1 MAARSPR
8 GLSALGVGEMSCV
21 AEEAELELLYEEE
34 EEEEYEDLRCF
45 SRYCESPA
53 SDSTPHP
60 FTANAHFPAFGESRP
75 NNVGDPRGT
84 GRPSSSSGRHASVP
98 LSVVP
103 RVGGRVARSVPTST
117 LSPSPCAFGTDA
129 QAAENQNARGD
140 GGDAVTRIVPLARLI
155 DPVDQYHRHSLSPV
169 LEESGEEQE
178 EEEEPCGVSAGS
190 AGSRSSS
197 CEDLSPGALP
207 RDGSPKRVATAAA
220 AVTAVAQSDCEQEL
234 LRAAAVKLRT
244 LATPRLPGTRRREE
258 EEGEE
263 GPEDAE
269 EVEEVQDEKRP
280 LSSWETLEYLV
291 RAEVDRPL
299 QDRAGVAWQQR
310 RRSSDDEEYVE
321 YEEEEEDL
329 ARSQPS
335 RQDGVASTLGPDDPW
350 GCKRS
355 RRDESERRAGT
366 GGREREENA
375 VREATAAARHRASNG
390 QQPRQRHRRLRN
402 GSAPE
407 ASGEPDDRYEEEEEA
422 AATMALSR
430 AAEGGGGAA
439 QEGGWA
445 LQVALTE
452 AERVQS
458 WLMQAHA
465 SLGRCGAVRWGRTRD
480 VASQLVDCQ
489 SLLTEIERKVSV
501 LGALITRSDALLEE
515 VRARAGSRTPVP
527 TLGAAGGDG
536 NPACLDSAAATEGVE
551 RAAPDDGQPTD
562 AGAGR
567 EPDDDDGDDDDG
579 DAGKEVAS
587 DEPESD
593 VRPAEW
599 PGRCCDGEQVDAQ
612 HVDTQHVDVQHVDVQ
627 HVDAQHVD
635 VQHVDTQHVDTQHV
649 DTQHVDTQHV
659 DVQHVDVQ
667 HVDTQHEDTQH
678 VDTQHVDTQHVG
690 VQHVDTQHVDTQ
702 HVDVQHVDAQRLR
715 RRAHAEEISARLRT
729 LKSSLLGLQ
738 KVLLDRQ
745 TILQEDLVLEEYSER
760 VERLPTGSLL
770 SGGVSL
776 AAAAGAA
783 AASANV
789 DHNCNQQPQT
799 LRGLLEELKLLLD
812 EAVSEHEALSAG
824 RGQASG
830 TARSE
835 ALGEGRRRPPW
846 GLLEQ
851 EQQSKMRVLADLLHC
866 RDISG
871 PAKGNHGDEH
881 AVPAQ
886 LAVLP
891 EGRARAQPLL
901 CSSEEGDVPL
911 ASTSPLEEAWGPGR
925 PPPAPRVAVV
935 APRAA
940 ARLGRSAG
948 GGAGDGEVQNGV
960 EHHGEGTVEE
970 EVEEDGEEEEEE
982 EGERPRDP
990 EWKCFSA
997 LRAASR
1003 RLDAVEEALLLP
1015 WVDGDEEREARLEEE
1030 EELCVHLAELDRE
1043 LRHRSWEDDAA
1054 SEPGPDDATSTA
1066 AAATRRGVQ
1075 LRLGALEA
1083 ALRASCSAL
1092 RDGISRVAEHQCSD
1106 GAVRVSVSALQREV
1120 AALQNAVSSER
1131 RSVQRKLQHCADHSP
1146 TQQLEACGC
1155 TTGAHAEGGDARGRS
1170 LSFSL
1175 HIYPERCNR
1184 RVALTRSHVPLR
1196 QVLREVARSLDSLRS
1211 QAAPLRQRQLEAKP
1225 TSPAGTD
1232 LARIEHMLE
1241 TLEEDVHGRRHA
1253 LTRACAVDRRYEQE
1267 LRALLMLARL
1277 ADERLLS
1284 APRLL
1289 LAAADL
1295 EQAERQC
1302 LALQEF
1308 FRRLE
1313 ERRFAVEEWV
1323 RRASG
1328 RRDAAWTRLQA
1339 RLDTQ
1344 QESLRAGVADH
1355 RWIIQA
1361 WRQLEREHED
1371 LSRQLEHAEG
1381 SMVARGVVEESEEW
1395 LSDRIAAL
1403 LRLRSHLDEH
1413 LPRVSQLL
1421 ADGKRLHGLLMARLT
1436 SADEAAQAGRDDGDP
1451 AESTLRI
1458 SGEGERSP
1466 AAPASDGGPEGRS
1479 APEGEPGDGATRPTA
1494 LALGHAAGPGLTCH
1508 LEGFGQ
1514 RWADCGGRLGAELRR
1529 LQALLAH
1536 LTRFRCECTELLLWL
1551 AESRGQLDY
1560 WSNQADTVAHEP
1572 STAQELF
1579 HRFMAF
1585 VHEANVKAA
1594 LKAAVVAGGTR
1605 LLQLQQGEATAPRTQ
1620 LAQLETAWAELTAR
1634 VPLVQERL
1642 HQALVACRPSC
1653 QAMAELLDWVDEV
1666 ERRLASDGDELSGLV
1681 GATPLRVLLDEYKGL
1696 TLDTQARQPLVDS
1709 VSQALLQQQQ
1719 GAAHVQARRCEKLQL
1734 AESVGVLD
1742 RRWQALLGRL
1752 AATTEK
1758 LETRLEAWTEWEAQ
1772 ARAVRD
1778 WLEAQAAGRL
1788 AALRQCRGGG
1798 ATATLALGAC
1808 SELQDKLKAQV
1819 EEVDKLEVCGGSVVP
1834 ADGRSP
1840 GGLVTETLRELRA
1853 SCSRLQQELS
1863 QAMEQQRGLVEA
1875 WGSRDAAHEAVNRAL
1890 WEAWHGLS
1898 RASVLTGSAQAAQRQ
1913 TSILQRLQ
1921 GEGERR
1927 AELLL
1932 ELVGVTGRLRSACH
1946 PVLHARLSRGL
1957 DDARRSLEELE
1968 RALTEGRAR
1977 AAELRELWAALGA
1990 SKAAALGSLSRLEEE
2005 AATLGATVSPWDLPL
2020 EEAHSWL
2027 SKCQEMEAGADAAE
2041 SSLAALSARADELSQ
2056 RAGPTAAAPAR
2067 LEGGALA
2074 HRLGRVRRSLRSS
2087 RLALQHGS
2095 SVHRGLVDGLRAL
2108 GAVVEEAEAVLGSER
2123 HDARPPG
2130 EPGGAH
2136 GRAAEIKLQLLSL
2149 AASVPALEAA
2159 RADGRQLLLDGSDAQ
2174 HLRALSAR
2182 WHRAVSQ
2189 AALTSSQQQGQWLQR
2204 RSFVEKCRCWKR
2216 LLLEMEQ
2223 SLDVEE
2229 APGLEDGRHAKENG
2243 QAARVDLATPGARSS
2258 PLERHGER
2266 PDAGDAT
2273 ALGERYDNLLERQ
2286 RTVECLLV
2294 KVLSQQALVQEVV
2307 REGRELLE
2315 SGRAA
2320 DRSAL
2325 GSKLALLAVVWRG
2338 TVRRTRHAREE
2349 LARRAA
2355 SWRRYLEAGAA
2366 ARDALHRLEAEV
2378 TELERGSSGLSH
2390 SRVALLLEDTE
2401 AVTRATQRTL
2411 GGRGTALEAAAA
2423 AAALQLEPAVRG
2435 RLRHEVVAA
2444 HERWKQAGLRLHILH
2459 QRLTCSL
2466 QEREGWECVL
2476 EGSLEKQALLQERLF
2491 LLLLPSQEPELQE
2504 QQLQCRELGQL
2515 VGECTEEL
2523 EGLEGPEGPCSSL
2536 ELPASDEDRALTEA
2550 RVAGVRWQW
2559 AELQDQ
2565 VSRLSRCASE
2575 RHEEWE
2581 TFARRDSRLCEWL
2594 VRLEQAVSRGGEGS
2608 LEETLGW
2615 LEKECKD
2622 EVEAAGDCWARLQ
2635 AFGNQ
2640 LVAASGATRAAEI
2653 RDRLGRT
2660 EDRWN
2665 HLHYFWATRVRW
2677 LQDVS
2682 GNKQHLD
2689 SAMGSLRSWLACMEA
2704 TLAQPI
2710 VYHDFE
2716 ATEIQLKLAQQQEL
2730 QKDIEEHSASVSSV
2744 LGACGALLQDC
2755 DACAGKAESD
2765 GLSQATRG
2773 LERRWRNICATAM
2786 ERRLRIEDTWRLWQK
2801 FREDHTRLEEWLV
2814 ELERTAASPNS
2825 SLVLY
2830 TQAKEE
2836 LKRFEGIQ
2844 RQVHESLTQLELVN
2858 KQYRRLA
2865 RENRTDA
2872 TCCLRRMVLSCNQ
2885 RWDDLQRR
2893 VAAILRRLKH
2903 FVSQRDEFE
2912 TTRESLV
2919 VWLTQMDLQLT
2930 NLEHFS
2936 EFDREVKLRQLRA
2949 YQQEIELNTA
2959 RIEELITHAEELIQ
2973 KSEPLDA
2980 AVIEEELEQLR
2991 RDWQDVFARVERYLT
3006 RIHGLLVVV
3015 TDDDDD
3021 QSDAETEP
3029 EELDGV
3035 PPSVDGMSVGVAN
3048 APIVGSVGDP
3058 CLLRPSATRNAA
3070 LAHPSGRDTP
3080 ASLEWDYQFD
3090 ITRMEGAPERG
3101 EEDDDDGGYDDAD
3114 GTLTDG
3120 NGNVLEL
3127 QLQQLNMALEATRY
3141 HLQQTEHFLSRRTP
3155 TGPDL
3160 DGTYAQYMQLLTE
3173 CQSSVERV
3181 RCMGEALMEGQEDGS
3196 HSTGLQQQLSGVFE
3210 RWEEL
3215 REQAQ
3220 AKEQR
3225 MVTRLQQWRQLDA
3238 QAHELA
3244 LWLDGAQATL
3254 GQCRASTAAHSPQ
3267 LSALQLSLSQLR
3279 ELQEDAESR
3288 RPLVLSLTLG
3298 ARELESSCGDG
3309 DEEEEG
3315 DNDDSWSSTDSE
3327 AESAAAAARVCVPGV
3342 RPTAGQT
3349 LLQLLPDVLCR
3360 WKRVNG
3366 SLEELEHTLFDN
3378 ISNIHASRE
3387 MKRDK
3392 GSHPTVNIDHPV
3404 HSLHSGSNAVER
3416 GASAAQSLAP
3426 ARSAAKETPGSF
3438 ARRVV
3443 FASLPFQLM
3452 LLFTLLLL
3460 VCLMPSTEEHPI
3472 CAHVNNFARS
3482 FHPMLIYTNGPPP
3495 T

>member
-1 MAARSPR
+1 MRGAARARGRGGRGGGGGGEPHPEHIRAGMAARSPR

-45 SRYCESPA
+45 SRYCES
-53 SDSTPHP
+53 
-60 FTANAHFPAFGESRP
+60 
-75 NNVGDPRGT
+75 
-84 GRPSSSSGRHASVP
+84 
-98 LSVVP
+98 
-103 RVGGRVARSVPTST
+103 
-117 LSPSPCAFGTDA
+117 
-129 QAAENQNARGD
+129 
-140 GGDAVTRIVPLARLI
+140 
-155 DPVDQYHRHSLSPV
+155 PVDQYHRHSLSPV

-280 LSSWETLEYLV
+280 LSSWETLEYL
-291 RAEVDRPL
+291 DRPL

-527 TLGAAGGDG
+527 ALGAAGGDG

-567 EPDDDDGDDDDG
+567 EPDDDDGDDA

-612 HVDTQHVDVQHVDVQ
+612 HVDTQHVDTQHVDEQHVDTQHVDTQHVDEQHVEAQHVDTQHVDTQHVEAQHVDTQHVDVQ
-627 HVDAQHVD
+627 HVDAQHVDAQHVDTQHVEAQHVDAQHVDTQHVEAQHVD

-649 DTQHVDTQHV
+649 DAQHVDA
-659 DVQHVDVQ
+659 
-667 HVDTQHEDTQH
+667 
-678 VDTQHVDTQHVG
+678 
-690 VQHVDTQHVDTQ
+690 
-702 HVDVQHVDAQRLR
+702 QHVDAQRLR

-729 LKSSLLGLQ
+729 LKGSLLGLQ

-789 DHNCNQQPQT
+789 DHNCNRQPQT

-871 PAKGNHGDEH
+871 P
-881 AVPAQ
+881 
-886 LAVLP
+886 
-891 EGRARAQPLL
+891 
-901 CSSEEGDVPL
+901 VPL

-1092 RDGISRVAEHQCSD
+1092 RDGISRVAEHQ
-1106 GAVRVSVSALQREV
+1106 REV
-1120 AALQNAVSSER
+1120 AVLQNAVSSER

-1146 TQQLEACGC
+1146 TQQLE
-1155 TTGAHAEGGDARGRS
+1155 
-1170 LSFSL
+1170 
-1175 HIYPERCNR
+1175 
-1184 RVALTRSHVPLR
+1184 
-1196 QVLREVARSLDSLRS
+1196 VLREVARSLDSLRS

-1436 SADEAAQAGRDDGDP
+1436 SADEAARAGRDDGDP

-1494 LALGHAAGPGLTCH
+1494 LALGLAAGPGLTCH

-1853 SCSRLQQELS
+1853 SCSRVQQELS

-2243 QAARVDLATPGARSS
+2243 QAARVDLASPGARSS
-2258 PLERHGER
+2258 PLDRHGER

-2523 EGLEGPEGPCSSL
+2523 EGLEGTEGPCSSL

-3114 GTLTDG
+3114 GTLTDIAVTETHEAFIAQTESVLRTSRDG

>member
-1 MAARSPR
+1 MRGAARARGGGGRGGGEPHPEHIRAGMAARSPR

-21 AEEAELELLYEEE
+21 AEEAELEMLYEEEE

-45 SRYCESPA
+45 SRYCESP
-53 SDSTPHP
+53 
-60 FTANAHFPAFGESRP
+60 
-75 NNVGDPRGT
+75 
-84 GRPSSSSGRHASVP
+84 
-98 LSVVP
+98 
-103 RVGGRVARSVPTST
+103 
-117 LSPSPCAFGTDA
+117 
-129 QAAENQNARGD
+129 
-140 GGDAVTRIVPLARLI
+140 
-155 DPVDQYHRHSLSPV
+155 VDQYHRHSLSPV
-169 LEESGEEQE
+169 PEESGE

-190 AGSRSSS
+190 ASSRSSS
-197 CEDLSPGALP
+197 CEGLSPGALP
-207 RDGSPKRVATAAA
+207 RDGSPKRAATAAA
-220 AVTAVAQSDCEQEL
+220 AAAVVTAVAQSACEQEL

-258 EEGEE
+258 EGEGEE

-291 RAEVDRPL
+291 RAQDRPL

-310 RRSSDDEEYVE
+310 RRSSDDEEYKE
-321 YEEEEEDL
+321 DEEEDEDEEEGL

-335 RQDGVASTLGPDDPW
+335 REDGVASTLGSDEPW
-350 GCKRS
+350 RRKRS
-355 RRDESERRAGT
+355 RRDESEHRAGT
-366 GGREREENA
+366 SGREREEDT
-375 VREATAAARHRASNG
+375 VREATASARHRASNG
-390 QQPRQRHRRLRN
+390 QQPRQRRRRLRN

-407 ASGEPDDRYEEEEEA
+407 APAASGEPDDRYEEEEEEEA
-422 AATMALSR
+422 AATTAWSR

-445 LQVALTE
+445 LRVALTE

-465 SLGRCGAVRWGRTRD
+465 SLGRCGAARWGRTRD

-515 VRARAGSRTPVP
+515 VRARAGSRTPI
-527 TLGAAGGDG
+527 LAGAAGGDG
-536 NPACLDSAAATEGVE
+536 NSACLDSTAATEAGE
-551 RAAPDDGQPTD
+551 WAAPNDGQPMDT
-562 AGAGR
+562 GCGR
-567 EPDDDDGDDDDG
+567 EPDGDDGDDA
-579 DAGKEVAS
+579 AGKELAS
-587 DEPESD
+587 DGPESD
-593 VRPAEW
+593 VRPAES
-599 PGRCCDGEQVDAQ
+599 PGRCCESEQA
-612 HVDTQHVDVQHVDVQ
+612 TVQH
-627 HVDAQHVD
+627 AAA
-635 VQHVDTQHVDTQHV
+635 
-649 DTQHVDTQHV
+649 
-659 DVQHVDVQ
+659 
-667 HVDTQHEDTQH
+667 
-678 VDTQHVDTQHVG
+678 
-690 VQHVDTQHVDTQ
+690 
-702 HVDVQHVDAQRLR
+702 QHVDAQRLR

-729 LKSSLLGLQ
+729 LKGSLLGLQ

-776 AAAAGAA
+776 AAAAAPGAA
-783 AASANV
+783 AASATV
-789 DHNCNQQPQT
+789 DHNCNRQPQT

-812 EAVSEHEALSAG
+812 EAVSEHEALSA
-824 RGQASG
+824 RLRQASG

-835 ALGEGRRRPPW
+835 GLGEGHRQPPW

-871 PAKGNHGDEH
+871 
-881 AVPAQ
+881 
-886 LAVLP
+886 
-891 EGRARAQPLL
+891 
-901 CSSEEGDVPL
+901 SVPL
-911 ASTSPLEEAWGPGR
+911 ASMSPLEEAWGPGR
-925 PPPAPRVAVV
+925 PPPAHRAAAV

-970 EVEEDGEEEEEE
+970 EVEEDGDEERGEEEEEE
-982 EGERPRDP
+982 GGERPRDP
-990 EWKCFSA
+990 EWKRFSV

-1015 WVDGDEEREARLEEE
+1015 WADGDEEREARLEEE

-1054 SEPGPDDATSTA
+1054 SEPGPGDATATA

-1092 RDGISRVAEHQCSD
+1092 RDGISRVAEHQ
-1106 GAVRVSVSALQREV
+1106 REV

-1131 RSVQRKLQHCADHSP
+1131 RSFQRKLQHCADHSP
-1146 TQQLEACGC
+1146 TQQLE
-1155 TTGAHAEGGDARGRS
+1155 
-1170 LSFSL
+1170 
-1175 HIYPERCNR
+1175 
-1184 RVALTRSHVPLR
+1184 
-1196 QVLREVARSLDSLRS
+1196 VLREVARSLDSLRS

-1253 LTRACAVDRRYEQE
+1253 LTRACAADRRYEQE

-1295 EQAERQC
+1295 EQAEQQC

-1313 ERRFAVEEWV
+1313 ERRFAVEEWA

-1339 RLDTQ
+1339 RLDEQ
-1344 QESLRAGVADH
+1344 QESLRAGVADQ

-1361 WRQLEREHED
+1361 WQQLEREHED

-1421 ADGKRLHGLLMARLT
+1421 ADGKRLHGLLMARLS
-1436 SADEAAQAGRDDGDP
+1436 SADEAARAGRDDGEGPRVTTSGAGGDP
-1451 AESTLRI
+1451 AEPTLRI

-1466 AAPASDGGPEGRS
+1466 AAPVSDGGAEGRS
-1479 APEGEPGDGATRPTA
+1479 APQGELGDGAPRPTA
-1494 LALGHAAGPGLTCH
+1494 LALGLAAGPGLTCH

-1536 LTRFRCECTELLLWL
+1536 LARFRRECTELLLWL
-1551 AESRGQLDY
+1551 AESRGRLDY

-1585 VHEANVKAA
+1585 VHEANVKVS

-1666 ERRLASDGDELSGLV
+1666 ERRLASDGDKLSGLV
-1681 GATPLRVLLDEYKGL
+1681 GAAPLRVLLDEYKGL

-1719 GAAHVQARRCEKLQL
+1719 DAAHVQARRREKLQL

-1752 AATTEK
+1752 AATAEK
-1758 LETRLEAWTEWEAQ
+1758 LETRLEAWTEWEAL
-1772 ARAVRD
+1772 ARSVRD
-1778 WLEAQAAGRL
+1778 WLEAQAVGRL

-1798 ATATLALGAC
+1798 ATAALALAAC

-1834 ADGRSP
+1834 ADGTSP
-1840 GGLVTETLRELRA
+1840 GGLVSETLRELRA
-1853 SCSRLQQELS
+1853 SCSHVQQELS
-1863 QAMEQQRGLVEA
+1863 RVVEQQRELVEA

-1932 ELVGVTGRLRSACH
+1932 ELVGATGRLCSACH

-1968 RALTEGRAR
+1968 QALTEGRAR
-1977 AAELRELWAALGA
+1977 AAELRELWAVLGV
-1990 SKAAALGSLSRLEEE
+1990 SRAAALGSLSRLEEE
-2005 AATLGATVSPWDLPL
+2005 AATLGVTVSPWDLPL

-2056 RAGPTAAAPAR
+2056 RAGPTAAAHAR

-2123 HDARPPG
+2123 HDAHPPG

-2149 AASVPALEAA
+2149 AAAVPALEAA

-2204 RSFVEKCRCWKR
+2204 RSFVKKCRCWKR

-2243 QAARVDLATPGARSS
+2243 QAARVDLATTGERSS
-2258 PLERHGER
+2258 PLDRHGER
-2266 PDAGDAT
+2266 PDAGGAT
-2273 ALGERYDNLLERQ
+2273 ALGERYDNLLERR

-2294 KVLSQQALVQEVV
+2294 KVLSQQALVQEVM

-2325 GSKLALLAVVWRG
+2325 GPKLALLAVVWRG
-2338 TVRRTRHAREE
+2338 AVRRTRHAREE

-2378 TELERGSSGLSH
+2378 TELERGSAGLSH
-2390 SRVALLLEDTE
+2390 PRVALLLEDTE

-2411 GGRGTALEAAAA
+2411 GGRATALEAAAA
-2423 AAALQLEPAVRG
+2423 AAALQLEPAARG
-2435 RLRHEVVAA
+2435 RLHHEVVAA

-2491 LLLLPSQEPELQE
+2491 LLLLPSQEPQLQE
-2504 QQLQCRELGQL
+2504 QQLQCRELEQL

-2559 AELQDQ
+2559 ADLQDQ

-2581 TFARRDSRLCEWL
+2581 TFVRRDSRLCEWL

-2608 LEETLGW
+2608 LEEMLGW

-2640 LVAASGATRAAEI
+2640 LVAACGATRAAEI
-2653 RDRLGRT
+2653 SDRLGRT

-2710 VYHDFE
+2710 IYHDFE

-2730 QKDIEEHSASVSSV
+2730 QRDIEEHSASVSSV

-2755 DACAGKAESD
+2755 DACAGKAESE

-2814 ELERTAASPNS
+2814 ELERTAASPSS

-3035 PPSVDGMSVGVAN
+3035 PPSVEGMSVGVAN

-3058 CLLRPSATRNAA
+3058 CLLRPSATRSAA

-3101 EEDDDDGGYDDAD
+3101 EDEDDDGGYDDAD
-3114 GTLTDG
+3114 GTLTDIAVTETHEAFIAQTESVLRTSRDG

-3288 RPLVLSLTLG
+3288 RPLVLSLALG

-3309 DEEEEG
+3309 EEEEE
-3315 DNDDSWSSTDSE
+3315 DDDSWSSTDSE
-3327 AESAAAAARVCVPGV
+3327 AESTAAAAAARVCVPGV

-3366 SLEELEHTLFDN
+3366 SLEELERTLFDN
-3378 ISNIHASRE
+3378 ISNIQASRE
-3387 MKRDK
+3387 MKRDRD
-3392 GSHPTVNIDHPV
+3392 SHPPVNIDHPV
-3404 HSLHSGSNAVER
+3404 HSLPSGSNAAER
-3416 GASAAQSLAP
+3416 GAAAAQSLAP

-3460 VCLMPSTEEHPI
+3460 VCLMPSTEEQPI